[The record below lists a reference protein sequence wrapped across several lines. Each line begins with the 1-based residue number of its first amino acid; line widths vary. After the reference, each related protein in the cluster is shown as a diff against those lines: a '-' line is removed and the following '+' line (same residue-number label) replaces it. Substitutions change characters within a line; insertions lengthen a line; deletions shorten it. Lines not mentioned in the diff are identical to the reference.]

1 MLHEIIPF
9 LPATESAS
17 GDGPH
22 SAWVYYPQRLL
33 LGPDAESEPSLDH
46 LPEKPRFPGH
56 PSTEGKCE
64 LNETKGNEDAA
75 FHDGHSLFQESF
87 FFCTFRNVGGVPG
100 TGCIYVETVVD
111 RDSSLA
117 FAKVYSAK
125 NAMNALDILA
135 SRVAPFFERQGIAI
149 KEIHTRNTSE
159 YCGLLSVHPFESFLT
174 TAHIQHLPMD
184 QPSHPNNFLC
194 EHFYRVLLKEF
205 FLPALRR
212 TFQVSLDDLQKD
224 LDTFVEAHNVAQ
236 MKHENGMKSGLR
248 PAANFPVD
256 L

>member
-9 LPATESAS
+9 LPRTESVS
-17 GDGPH
+17 GDGPR

-33 LGPDAESEPSLDH
+33 RGPDAESEPSLDH

-87 FFCTFRNVGGVPG
+87 FFLTFRNVGGVPG

-111 RDSSLA
+111 RDSGIA

-125 NAMNALDILA
+125 NAMNAWDTLA
-135 SRVAPFFERQGIAI
+135 SRVVPFFDRQGITI
-149 KEIHTRNTSE
+149 KEIHTRNARE
-159 YCGLLSVHPFESFLT
+159 YCGSLPVHPFESFLAT
-174 TAHIQHLPMD
+174 SHIQHLPMD

-194 EHFYRVLLKEF
+194 EQFYRVLLKEF
-205 FLPALRR
+205 FLATLRK
-212 TFQVSLDDLQKD
+212 TFRVSVDELQKD
-224 LDTFVEAHNVAQ
+224 LDIFVEARNAAQ
-236 MKHENGMKSGLR
+236 MKNEN
-248 PAANFPVD
+248 
-256 L
+256 